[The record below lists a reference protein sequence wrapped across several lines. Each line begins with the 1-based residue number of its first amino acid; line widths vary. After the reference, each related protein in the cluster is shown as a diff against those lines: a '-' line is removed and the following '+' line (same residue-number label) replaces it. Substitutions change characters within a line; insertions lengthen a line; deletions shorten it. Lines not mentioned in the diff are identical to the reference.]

1 MGNSLSLLENV
12 FTFLLLWVLF
22 SPVYRILGWQ
32 RISVLA
38 MLSHCLWLLLRSLL
52 EILVYLFVFIRNL
65 SFLPGC
71 FKRFWAVLGVL
82 QYPYD
87 ISTHGFIFFFS
98 LELNYVTCNSKAH
111 ATSWTGIPLIQ
122 VPINSFPDH
131 PRGKGEQTPPIIR
144 SRTFGV
150 SLLIYCCGL
159 RVLSWC
165 PRISLPPFLSF
176 FQGHLYT

>member
-1 MGNSLSLLENV
+1 M
-12 FTFLLLWVLF
+12 
-22 SPVYRILGWQ
+22 
-32 RISVLA
+32 
-38 MLSHCLWLLLRSLL
+38 
-52 EILVYLFVFIRNL
+52 
-65 SFLPGC
+65 
-71 FKRFWAVLGVL
+71 
-82 QYPYD
+82 
-87 ISTHGFIFFFS
+87 
-98 LELNYVTCNSKAH
+98 TCNSKAH

-176 FQGHLYT
+176 LFPFLFIELLPHARNVKWDPSHKSVGEVGLPCTFFPWPREGRPATGEPPFSGARGGTFVTWCSWLWREGASVGTSGRGF